1 MQKQNQLSWF
11 KRPKL
16 DHIKK
21 HRPKGNAL
29 ALLDYLCANMRVV
42 DGIHVVPP
50 LTITVKQHQYVN
62 TRRRLAEKLGIT
74 KGMFDRAISCLTKNN
89 LIFTQ
94 EITIG
99 NKKLATIFSVNFDKK
114 SEATRHTD
122 FVLKI
127 DLVKKKV
134 KPHGKK
140 VKPHGKK
147 SEATRHEGDNKS
159 CAQVTKLTEKG
170 SKNGDIEH
178 KISKT
183 DTVATQPK
191 NELSTAKKGGEK
203 GGLKIKSEATLEK
216 KCSHHSK
223 VSKLTKKNKEELS
236 YCYMMGLNENFLE
249 KSLLK
254 KEESEV
260 NVYNRISWGDET
272 LRKEFKKF
280 LQDYAKAYPFKM
292 GDQGYIEKI
301 FNSPNITKKYKI
313 QNLLFWRGYML
324 SNPDAKYAK
333 NFKTLIDSEWTPEG
347 VEAGYKFYRKTTK
360 ISEFSHSAMEEIQKE
375 KDELDYQ
382 EEQYN
387 NGVKYWDYL
396 KSNNPSEAR
405 IIENKA
411 LKLAGGCAGALQQ
424 KFSNSSA
431 IKPSDRRLIL
441 GCVLTILEKDPSHH
455 TKIKE
460 MS

>member
-1 MQKQNQLSWF
+1 MQQQNQLSWF

-114 SEATRHTD
+114 SEATRH
-122 FVLKI
+122 
-127 DLVKKKV
+127 
-134 KPHGKK
+134 
-140 VKPHGKK
+140 
-147 SEATRHEGDNKS
+147 EGDNKS

-203 GGLKIKSEATLEK
+203 GGLKIKSEATREK

-280 LQDYAKAYPFKM
+280 LQDYAKADPFKL

>member
-1 MQKQNQLSWF
+1 MVV
-11 KRPKL
+11 L
-16 DHIKK
+16 DF
-21 HRPKGNAL
+21 
-29 ALLDYLCANMRVV
+29 LCSNMRLK
-42 DGIHVVPP
+42 DGTLSVPP

-62 TRRRLAEKLGIT
+62 TRRRLAKKLGIT
-74 KGMFDRAISCLTKNN
+74 KGMIDRAISCLTKNN

-114 SEATRHTD
+114 SEAIRHTD

-127 DLVKKKV
+127 DLVKNKV
-134 KPHGKK
+134 KPHGKNM
-140 VKPHGKK
+140 KPHGKK
-147 SEATRHEGDNKS
+147 SEATRHKGDNKS
-159 CAQVTKLTEKG
+159 CAQVTNLTDKV

-178 KISKT
+178 EISKF

-203 GGLKIKSEATLEK
+203 EGLKIKSEAIRAK
-216 KCSHHSK
+216 KRSHHSN
-223 VSKLTKKNKEELS
+223 VSKLTKKNKEEELS
-236 YCYMMGLNENFLE
+236 LCYMMGLNENFLE
-249 KSLLK
+249 KSIK
-254 KEESEV
+254 KEYEV
-260 NVYNRISWGDET
+260 NIYNRISWGDET
-272 LRKEFKKF
+272 LKKEFKKF
-280 LQDYAKAYPFKM
+280 MQDYAQAYPFKIS
-292 GDQGYIEKI
+292 DKSYYEKI

-313 QNLLFWRGYML
+313 QNLLFWRGYLL

-360 ISEFSHSAMEEIQKE
+360 KSDFANSAMAQIKKE

-382 EEQYN
+382 EAQYN
-387 NGVKYWDYL
+387 SGVKYWDHL
-396 KSNNPSEAR
+396 KSSNPSEAR

-424 KFSNSSA
+424 KFSNSNA
-431 IKPSDRRLIL
+431 IKPSDRNLIL
-441 GCVLTILEKDPSHH
+441 GCVLTILEQDPTHH
-455 TKIKE
+455 LKIKE
-460 MS
+460 IS

>member
-1 MQKQNQLSWF
+1 MQNQNQLSWF

-29 ALLDYLCANMRVV
+29 AVLDYLCANMRVV

-62 TRRRLAEKLGIT
+62 TRRRLADKLGIT
-74 KGMFDRAISCLTKNN
+74 KSMFDRAISCLAKNN

-147 SEATRHEGDNKS
+147 SEATRHEADNQNY
-159 CAQVTKLTEKG
+159 AQVSNSTEKV
-170 SKNGDIEH
+170 SKNVEIKHDIN
-178 KISKT
+178 KK
-183 DTVATQPK
+183 DTVVSGQK
-191 NELSTAKKGGEK
+191 NELSTVKKGGEK
-203 GGLKIKSEATLEK
+203 GGLKIKSEATREK
-216 KCSHHSK
+216 KRSHHSK
-223 VSKLTKKNKEELS
+223 ESKLSKKNKEELS
-236 YCYMMGLNENFLE
+236 YCYMLGINENFLE
-249 KSLLK
+249 KSIK

-280 LQDYAKAYPFKM
+280 LKDYAKAYPYKIS
-292 GDQGYIEKI
+292 DKSYYEKI
-301 FNSPNITKKYKI
+301 FNSPNITQKYKI

-324 SNPDAKYAK
+324 SKPDAKYAK
-333 NFKTLIDSEWTPEG
+333 NFKTLIETEVTPEG

-360 ISEFSHSAMEEIQKE
+360 KSEFANSAMAQIQKE

-382 EEQYN
+382 ETQYR
-387 NGVKYWDYL
+387 NGVKYWDHL
-396 KSNNPSEAR
+396 KSSNPSEAR

-431 IKPSDRRLIL
+431 IKPSDRKLIL
-441 GCVLTILEKDPSHH
+441 GCVLTILEQDPKHH
-455 TKIKE
+455 SKIKE

>member
-114 SEATRHTD
+114 SEATRH
-122 FVLKI
+122 
-127 DLVKKKV
+127 
-134 KPHGKK
+134 
-140 VKPHGKK
+140 
-147 SEATRHEGDNKS
+147 EGDNKS

-203 GGLKIKSEATLEK
+203 GGLKIKSEATREK

-333 NFKTLIDSEWTPEG
+333 NFKTLIDSEWTP
-347 VEAGYKFYRKTTK
+347 
-360 ISEFSHSAMEEIQKE
+360 
-375 KDELDYQ
+375 
-382 EEQYN
+382 
-387 NGVKYWDYL
+387 
-396 KSNNPSEAR
+396 
-405 IIENKA
+405 
-411 LKLAGGCAGALQQ
+411 
-424 KFSNSSA
+424 
-431 IKPSDRRLIL
+431 
-441 GCVLTILEKDPSHH
+441 
-455 TKIKE
+455 
-460 MS
+460 